1 LIFILAAGWC
11 GRASA
16 AAAADEPVW
25 LLGNDFHTSI
35 VLRARDVPYRDEI
48 TGDRQADEL
57 AIGWGAKEYYRKGAS
72 FWNLIQALVPLPGAI
87 QVIPVRGP
95 ITKRFPDSDVIL
107 LRLTPEGLSTL
118 VREIDDSFAFTPDH
132 QRISLGRGYYADSRF
147 YLSQERF
154 YFPYVCNSWI
164 ALKLKRAGVPFS
176 LAGTVKAEGLVRQA
190 SKVGV
195 VLQRHDGTLDNF

>member
-1 LIFILAAGWC
+1 MIFILAAGWC

-72 FWNLIQALVPLPGAI
+72 FWNLLQALVPLPGAI

-118 VREIDDSFAFTPDH
+118 VQEIDDSFAFTPDH
-132 QRISLGRGYYADSRF
+132 QRISLGRGY
-147 YLSQERF
+147 
-154 YFPYVCNSWI
+154 
-164 ALKLKRAGVPFS
+164 
-176 LAGTVKAEGLVRQA
+176 
-190 SKVGV
+190 
-195 VLQRHDGTLDNF
+195 